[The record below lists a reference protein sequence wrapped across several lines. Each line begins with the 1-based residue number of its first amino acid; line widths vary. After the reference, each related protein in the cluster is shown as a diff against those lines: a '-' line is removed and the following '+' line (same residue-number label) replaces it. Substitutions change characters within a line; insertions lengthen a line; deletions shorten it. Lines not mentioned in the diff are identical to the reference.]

1 MCGFDVDNFSSIATS
16 DCAELPTSLM
26 REVIYIMLARF
37 LLSFL
42 MEVLCIC
49 FLRRKPIPLHYGH
62 VCCTSLE
69 FLAHIHAISRK
80 VY

>member
-49 FLRRKPIPLHYGH
+49 FYVANLFRSTTGTFVVRRWNFWRTFTL
-62 VCCTSLE
+62 
-69 FLAHIHAISRK
+69 
-80 VY
+80 